1 MLKKEFDEKIKSLG
15 LTRQDFCNITGLA
28 YSSVSNWNDN
38 NKPIPIWVDSWIE
51 NYKYKKFYEITK
63 EFFRDDFI
71 KEFCKAKEN
80 K

>member
-38 NKPIPIWVDSWIE
+38 NKPIPIWVDSWLI
-51 NYKYKKFYEITK
+51 NYEKGLALDELLKILEKYK
-63 EFFRDDFI
+63 
-71 KEFCKAKEN
+71 
-80 K
+80 

>member
-38 NKPIPIWVDSWIE
+38 NKPIPIWVDTWLLNYEKSLALDELLNIIE
-51 NYKYKKFYEITK
+51 KYKKNT
-63 EFFRDDFI
+63 
-71 KEFCKAKEN
+71 
-80 K
+80 